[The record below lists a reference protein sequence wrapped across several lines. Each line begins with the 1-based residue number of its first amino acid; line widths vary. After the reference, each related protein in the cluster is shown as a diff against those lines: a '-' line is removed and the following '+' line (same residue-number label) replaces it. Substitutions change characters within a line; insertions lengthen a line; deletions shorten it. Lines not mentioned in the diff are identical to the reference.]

1 MTFFELGWVGDHVP
15 FRNDLTRS
23 LAAFITDFLF
33 TSVAVPLCLATDRLK
48 FFVVNNHLTDGQS
61 GVLLASFCFIKN
73 SANIM
78 SKYLEGVA
86 HIQQL

>member
-48 FFVVNNHLTDGQS
+48 FFVVNNHLTDG
-61 GVLLASFCFIKN
+61 VSFN
-73 SANIM
+73 
-78 SKYLEGVA
+78 LDHV
-86 HIQQL
+86 